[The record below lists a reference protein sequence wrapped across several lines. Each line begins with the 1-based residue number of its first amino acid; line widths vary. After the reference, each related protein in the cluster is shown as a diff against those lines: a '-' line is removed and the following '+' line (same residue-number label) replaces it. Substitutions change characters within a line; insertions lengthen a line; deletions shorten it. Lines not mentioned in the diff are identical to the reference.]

1 MITTSSS
8 MEIAITNLL
17 MLTKNDWKKQEDS
30 QQDKVKIKLLD
41 VC

>member
-1 MITTSSS
+1 